1 MGALRVVTRND
12 EIRVDGNHPPK
23 RSGGGDNWP
32 PVFLSEGNVTPL
44 EWSGSNQRCG
54 YHYRWCQGSGIVPV
68 SAAKSRVLIPRV
80 MVR

>member
-1 MGALRVVTRND
+1 MKSGWMGITR
-12 EIRVDGNHPPK
+12 

-44 EWSGSNQRCG
+44 IGIVSEFAHCQ
-54 YHYRWCQGSGIVPV
+54 HYGWCQGSGIVLV
-68 SAAKSRVLIPRV
+68 SAAKSRLLIPRV